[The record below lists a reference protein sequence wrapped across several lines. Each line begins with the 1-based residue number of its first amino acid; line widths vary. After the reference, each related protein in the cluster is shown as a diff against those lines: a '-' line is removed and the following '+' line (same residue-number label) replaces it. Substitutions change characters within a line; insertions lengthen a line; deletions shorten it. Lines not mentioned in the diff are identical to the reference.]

1 MIPVNEFREEN
12 VEIIQ
17 LCQVLATLLANDK
30 LVTNPIVCELF
41 DRFRDKVAAHLL
53 HEDRTAYGELLRDR
67 GKEAGALASAFLENT
82 HELKKLISKYNKKWC
97 RGARPNEET
106 AKSFQQQTTDI
117 FQLVDQRLIMEE
129 NKLFPMLEKNN

>member
-1 MIPVNEFREEN
+1 MAPVNEFREEN
-12 VEIIQ
+12 VEIVQ
-17 LCQVLATLLANDK
+17 LCQVLAILLAEEK

-53 HEDRTAYGELLRDR
+53 HEDRTAYGKLLRDR

-97 RGARPNEET
+97 RGLRPTEET
-106 AKSFQQQTTDI
+106 AKVFQQQTTDI
-117 FQLVDQRLIMEE
+117 FQLVNQRLEMEE